1 MKELDDERDKQIA
14 DMRKEYMEKI
24 KGTKD
29 TREKERLLEE
39 MGKRMNQIEQQRTD
53 ERARQEA
60 TLKKM
65 LKDRQKKQIKKE
77 VKDIEKQI
85 DAIETDI
92 DKIRQEVDED
102 KAKAYADEGASGLI
116 DNDIKTRKDKLFD
129 KVAINAGFMNQ
140 LNDQEK
146 DDIRI
151 QQARLQMEKD
161 KELRSAEA
169 TIDERINQEALEK
182 LNLLEDEQ
190 IKKRK

>member
-14 DMRKEYMEKI
+14 DMRKEYLEKI

-39 MGKRMNQIEQQRTD
+39 MGKRMNSIEQQRTD